1 MEDNLST
8 DELLAKLNSDLDNL
22 NFAQEEYKLDELEDN
37 ISKDIEVLQ
46 DAKKCLYKLKEKNY
60 KNIQRRKKY
69 TIKIKKAVLALV
81 KYNISRHSI
90 EKDYGITRKTIREW
104 EQQKEEIFKEKKIKN
119 ID

>member
-1 MEDNLST
+1 M
-8 DELLAKLNSDLDNL
+8 
-22 NFAQEEYKLDELEDN
+22 Q
-37 ISKDIEVLQ
+37 
-46 DAKKCLYKLKEKNY
+46 KKCLFKLKEKNY

-69 TIKIKKAVLALV
+69 TIEIKKAVLTLV

>member
-1 MEDNLST
+1 M
-8 DELLAKLNSDLDNL
+8 
-22 NFAQEEYKLDELEDN
+22 Q
-37 ISKDIEVLQ
+37 
-46 DAKKCLYKLKEKNY
+46 KKCLYKLKEKNY
-60 KNIQRRKKY
+60 KNIQRWKKY
-69 TIKIKKAVLALV
+69 TIDIKKAVLILV